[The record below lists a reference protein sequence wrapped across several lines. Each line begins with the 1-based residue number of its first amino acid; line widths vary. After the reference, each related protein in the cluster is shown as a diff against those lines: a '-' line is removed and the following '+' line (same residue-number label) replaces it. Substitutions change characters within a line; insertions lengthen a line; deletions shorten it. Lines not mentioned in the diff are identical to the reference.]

1 MQLWTSLL
9 FAAYGFGLLVGSRK
23 TPNCPLSR
31 NVDTDNW
38 EAIFGWLSDRCSSR
52 RVPLLVGLVMLGAG
66 TALLCV
72 ATNIYFALAS
82 RFLQG
87 LSASVVFAIGLA
99 LLTDTVDRKDI
110 GQFIGYFES
119 SANMGV
125 LVSPLLGGVVYA
137 KAGYYAVFAMLFA
150 LVGLDI
156 VLRLI
161 LVERKH
167 AGKWSLPSQSMT
179 SEHLNAKSATSLQ
192 QDSHLRDT
200 QTEYQSSTIQQATS
214 SGIDKS
220 SSTSTPDEKQ
230 SSRVKYTSKTPP
242 LITLLKTPRLLAALY
257 GIFIEYAIVA
267 SFNAVLPPFVQNTFG
282 WNSLGAGLI
291 SLCIAL
297 PALLSPLVGAL
308 SDRYGPRWFSICGLI
323 LPAPPMILLRLVTH
337 KGMGQVV
344 LLCVLLTLIGMFTRH
359 YRFSPECPNVRSVL
373 TSFVSIGIP
382 LSFLLSPLGA
392 ELTYVVETLE
402 REKPGIFGKIGPY
415 GQTFAL
421 YTCALALASMLAPF
435 CAGILAMRTGWG
447 TMSLV
452 LGVFNAS
459 GSGPGVLKCKVRMV
473 KPGM

>member
-1 MQLWTSLL
+1 
-9 FAAYGFGLLVGSRK
+9 
-23 TPNCPLSR
+23 
-31 NVDTDNW
+31 
-38 EAIFGWLSDRCSSR
+38 
-52 RVPLLVGLVMLGAG
+52 MLGAG

-72 ATNIYFALAS
+72 ATNIYFALVS

-167 AGKWSLPSQSMT
+167 ARKWSLPSPSMT
-179 SEHLNAKSATSLQ
+179 SEHLSTKSATSLE

-200 QTEYQSSTIQQATS
+200 QAKYQSSTIQQATS
-214 SGIDKS
+214 SGVETS
-220 SSTSTPDEKQ
+220 SSSSTPDEKQ
-230 SSRVKYTSKTPP
+230 SSTVKHTSKTPP
-242 LITLLKTPRLLAALY
+242 LITLLKSPRLLAALY

-308 SDRYGPRWFSICGLI
+308 SDR
-323 LPAPPMILLRLVTH
+323 LVTH
-337 KGMGQVV
+337 NGMGQVV
-344 LLCVLLTLIGMFTRH
+344 LLCVLLTL
-359 YRFSPECPNVRSVL
+359 
-373 TSFVSIGIP
+373 IGIP

-392 ELTYVVETLE
+392 ELTYVVERLE
-402 REKPGIFGKIGPY
+402 REKPGIFGKTGPY

-459 GSGPGVLKCKVRMV
+459 GAIPVVCTRMDWQKRLADQNSQFIFTGRSFTKRSRRNTDGNEAIEEKV
-473 KPGM
+473 